1 MHISKRKQ
9 QNDLPFHLPER
20 NTVIYLYFL
29 HILAHSF
36 NHPSNIYVP
45 RTFLGLGDRQ
55 LNKIDKAPP
64 LMELKL

>member
-1 MHISKRKQ
+1 MHV
-9 QNDLPFHLPER
+9 F
-20 NTVIYLYFL
+20 T
-29 HILAHSF
+29 HSF

-55 LNKIDKAPP
+55 LNKTDKAPP